1 MHLVSGLS
9 AYNDAAFRKL
19 EPTSPPLF
27 HSLLMSQPITDG
39 IYRIDKSGE
48 EYLGS
53 ACLSLGF
60 GGSTRIVTMR
70 EGDVFEEDHL
80 KWELKYD
87 SAREA
92 YTIQNV
98 SNKLYLSF
106 EGAPETN
113 TELYAG
119 PEASHFE
126 FRPSETT
133 PGRFK

>member
-1 MHLVSGLS
+1 
-9 AYNDAAFRKL
+9 
-19 EPTSPPLF
+19 
-27 HSLLMSQPITDG
+27 MSQSIADG
-39 IYRIDKSGE
+39 VYRIDKSGE

-70 EGDVFEEDHL
+70 ERDVFEVDHL

-119 PEASHFE
+119 PEANYFE